1 MFRSGYV
8 WIIGTGVLSTAIPH
22 RTHPVSS
29 APGAL
34 HNFIFELEV
43 LPKIGEAWDRI
54 DSFGIS

>member
-1 MFRSGYV
+1 M
-8 WIIGTGVLSTAIPH
+8 LL
-22 RTHPVSS
+22 
-29 APGAL
+29 AL